1 MYDNEWRKISLE
13 RYIYNIS
20 QESGLTVNNGGIYD
34 NNVNDIKLSY
44 LLGLGLSYK
53 DNQNIKFTSMLT
65 RITTNRAQ
73 IYDGTD
79 ENANIQRITNLRWQ
93 ERTLF
98 FNQLTGSHQLPF
110 RNLTLDW
117 AFSVSKATM
126 DIPNEVNYTYWLEQ
140 DTGKYYNRIRV
151 PNSNLSHEFTY
162 LEDTGQDARV
172 DLAYKFDKVLFLK
185 EGEFKV
191 GLQKQTKE
199 RSSRVLRFTYL
210 PRPGIELP
218 EEELKYKDI
227 DTIFSVENRSKY
239 FRLQPR
245 TFFNDRYSGKLD
257 INAFYLN
264 LDTKLSEKSGFP

>member
-185 EGEFKV
+185 EGSLKLGYKSKPRREAQGFS
-191 GLQKQTKE
+191 GL
-199 RSSRVLRFTYL
+199 
-210 PRPGIELP
+210 P
-218 EEELKYKDI
+218 
-227 DTIFSVENRSKY
+227 
-239 FRLQPR
+239 
-245 TFFNDRYSGKLD
+245 TFQDLV
-257 INAFYLN
+257 
-264 LDTKLSEKSGFP
+264 